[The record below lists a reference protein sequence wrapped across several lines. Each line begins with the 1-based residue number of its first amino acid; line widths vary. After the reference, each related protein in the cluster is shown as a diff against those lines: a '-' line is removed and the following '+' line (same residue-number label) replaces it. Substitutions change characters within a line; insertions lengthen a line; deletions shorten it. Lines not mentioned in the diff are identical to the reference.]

1 MRRADLM
8 VHLRDYRAFVRIMR
22 WAGAL
27 WLAVLAILIPFAI
40 YRAKKRIRRLRA
52 GEAAGISPSPV
63 GA

>member
-1 MRRADLM
+1 MPHVSANPSPQGADAMRRADLM

-40 YRAKKRIRRLRA
+40 Y
-52 GEAAGISPSPV
+52 
-63 GA
+63 